1 MENDNRIP
9 ESQASKGLTEPID
22 VAIIGAGPA
31 GMTAALYAA
40 RAGFQAV
47 MFERIAP
54 GGQLA
59 TTEHVENYPGFPDG
73 TLGFELAWAMK
84 RQADNFGAQTV
95 NEEVTAVDLA
105 TSPKKL
111 TTAFGNYEAKAV
123 IVASGARPRKLGIEL
138 EDELRGK
145 GVSYCATC
153 DGNFFRGKTVAV
165 VGGGNTA
172 VADAL
177 YLSRICEKVYL
188 IHRRDT
194 LRATQIYNLR
204 LQQAPNIEVLWNTQV
219 VKLLADQGRL
229 AGIKV
234 ENTVEAR
241 TTELPCEGLFIAV
254 GNVPNTEFLGSAVQ
268 LDEGGYIVADESG
281 RTNIPAVFAVGDVRT
296 KMLRQ
301 ITTAV
306 ADGSLAAEFAAEY
319 LALEGMK

>member
-1 MENDNRIP
+1 MEQVNSIP
-9 ESQASKGLTEPID
+9 ESQASKGLTDPID
-22 VAIIGAGPA
+22 IAIIGAGPA

-47 MFERIAP
+47 MFERISA

-95 NEEVTAVDLA
+95 NEEVIAVDLTA
-105 TSPKKL
+105 SPKKI
-111 TTAFGNYEAKAV
+111 TTAFGNYEAKTV
-123 IVASGARPRKLGIEL
+123 IIASGARPRKLGLEL

-177 YLSRICEKVYL
+177 YLSRMCEKVYL

-204 LQQAPNIEVLWNTQV
+204 LSETPNIEVLWNTEV
-219 VKLLADQGRL
+219 RRLLADQGRL

-234 ENTVEAR
+234 ENKQEAK
-241 TTELPCEGLFIAV
+241 TLVMPCEGLFIAV
-254 GNVPNTEFLGSAVQ
+254 GNVPNTEFLGSAIL
-268 LDEGGYIVADESG
+268 LDEGGYIQADESG
-281 RTNIPAVFAVGDVRT
+281 RTNIPGVFGVGDVRT

-319 LALEGMK
+319 LALEG